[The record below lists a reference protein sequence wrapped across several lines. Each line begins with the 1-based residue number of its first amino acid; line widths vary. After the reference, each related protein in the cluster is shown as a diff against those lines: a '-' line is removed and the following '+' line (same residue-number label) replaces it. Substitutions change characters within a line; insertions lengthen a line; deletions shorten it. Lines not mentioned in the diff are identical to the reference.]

1 VPSPDAKILPP
12 QGTQSV
18 VQLGLRANWQQ
29 FTLLVIVNAFVGAM
43 VGLERSIVPL
53 LGHQVFGLASTT
65 AVLSFIMSFGVVK
78 ALANL
83 FAGRLGDRI
92 GRKRVLVAGW
102 LVGLPVPLLI
112 IFAPSWGWVVFANIL
127 LGINQ
132 GLCWSTTVIMKIDL
146 VGPSRRGLA
155 MGLNE
160 AAGYG
165 AVSLS
170 AIAAGYLAA
179 TYALR
184 PQPFLLGVGFAL
196 AGLVLSLVF
205 VRESHGHARH
215 EAAVLAQQA
224 VQTADSVQPT
234 PAVSAAPPQALS
246 FKDIF
251 LLTSWKNRT
260 LFGVSQAGLVNN
272 LNDGLAWGVFPLFF
286 AAGGLSI
293 EQIGLLAGIY
303 PGVWSVAQ
311 LLTGALSDRIGRKGM
326 IVGGMLL
333 QGVALGLVPL
343 LHGFGWWAL
352 SMVLLGLGT
361 ALVYP
366 TLLATIADVT
376 HPDWRASAVGV
387 YRLWRDSGYAIGALL
402 AGILAD
408 LFGVFWAIGVI
419 GGVTFLSGVVVFG
432 VMRETLPARREHP
445 RSTLHPV
452 S

>member
-1 VPSPDAKILPP
+1 VSSPHVKRLPP
-12 QGTQSV
+12 QGLQSV

-29 FTLLVIVNAFVGAM
+29 FTLLVLVNAFVGGM

-65 AVLSFIMSFGVVK
+65 AVLSFIVSFGVVK

-112 IFAPSWGWVVFANIL
+112 IFAPSWSWVVFANML

-146 VGPSRRGLA
+146 VGPARRGLA

-165 AVSLS
+165 AVSAA

-184 PQPFLLGVGFAL
+184 PQPFLLGIGFAL
-196 AGLVLSLVF
+196 AGLVLSLFF

-215 EAAVLAQQA
+215 EATLLAHQA
-224 VQTADSVQPT
+224 LQTTDSAQPT
-234 PAVSAAPPQALS
+234 AAVSAARPEAPS

-293 EQIGLLAGIY
+293 EQIGLLAGVY

-311 LLTGALSDRIGRKGM
+311 LLTGALSDRLGRKGM

-333 QGVALGLVPL
+333 QGVAIGLLPL
-343 LHGFGWWAL
+343 VQGFAWWVMA
-352 SMVLLGLGT
+352 MVLLGLGT

-366 TLLATIADVT
+366 TLLAAISDVA

-402 AGILAD
+402 AGVLAD
-408 LFGVFWAIGVI
+408 LFGVTWAIGVI
-419 GGVTFLSGVVVFG
+419 AGVTFLSGIVAQG
-432 VMRETLPARREHP
+432 VMRETLPRK
-445 RSTLHPV
+445 PV
-452 S
+452 AQIPPL